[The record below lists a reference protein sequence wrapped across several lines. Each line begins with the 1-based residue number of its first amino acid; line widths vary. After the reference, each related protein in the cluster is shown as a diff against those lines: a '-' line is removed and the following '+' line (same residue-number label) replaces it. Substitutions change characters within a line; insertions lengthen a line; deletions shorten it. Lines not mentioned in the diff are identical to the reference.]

1 MKLLGLAFLFIGLL
15 LACQEKS
22 QGVPHKTEERFL
34 LIVAH
39 PDDETTIGPVLAK
52 YAKDHPVHLIIATQ
66 GDLGVTEHAGI
77 PAGDSLVQVRKKEA
91 ICSCEKLN
99 IHPPIFLGLKDQL
112 EMKDIGKY
120 YGQLDLLK
128 TLIQKEIDRIKPT
141 KILTF
146 GPDGDTGH
154 PDHRMVGIITTEVYL
169 REGLSREVDL
179 YYYGWTKK
187 QAAKYW
193 DWNLNYLA
201 DEEFNYKISFSEA
214 EEQQALESIAC
225 YKSQYS
231 QEEIDRWIKVEKE
244 DPENVLFFRKFHTEY
259 ELQTEL

>member
-1 MKLLGLAFLFIGLL
+1 MKNLVLASLFLGLL
-15 LACQEKS
+15 LSCQTEVKENTET
-22 QGVPHKTEERFL
+22 TEERFL

-39 PDDETTIGPVLAK
+39 PDDETAIGPVLAK
-52 YAKDHPVHLIIATQ
+52 YAKEHPVHLIIATN

-77 PAGDSLVQVRKKEA
+77 PAGDSLVQIRKKEA
-91 ICSCEKLN
+91 ICSCEKLGIN
-99 IHPPIFLGLKDQL
+99 PPVFLGLKDQL
-112 EMKDIGKY
+112 EMKDMGKY
-120 YGQLDLLK
+120 YGQLDLMK
-128 TLIQKEIDRIKPT
+128 TLIKKEIDRIKPS

-201 DEEFNYKISFSEA
+201 DEEFNYRISFSEA
-214 EEQQALESIAC
+214 EEQQALESISC
-225 YKSQYS
+225 YQSQYS
-231 QEEIDRWIKVEKE
+231 EEEIDRWIKLEQK
-244 DPENVLFFRKFHTEY
+244 DQENVLYFRKFHTEY
-259 ELQTEL
+259 NLQTEL

>member
-1 MKLLGLAFLFIGLL
+1 MKTLALAFLLLSLL
-15 LACQEKS
+15 LSCQSDVKETT
-22 QGVPHKTEERFL
+22 GRVEERFL

-39 PDDETTIGPVLAK
+39 PDDETAIGPVLAK
-52 YAKDHPVHLIIATQ
+52 YAKEHPVYLIIATN

-77 PAGDSLVQVRKKEA
+77 PPGDSLVQIRKKEA
-91 ICSCEKLN
+91 TCSCEKLG
-99 IHPPIFLGLKDQL
+99 IKPPVFLGLKDQL

-120 YGQLDLLK
+120 YGQLDLMK
-128 TLIQKEIDRIKPT
+128 TLVKKEIDRIKPT

-169 REGLSREVDL
+169 GEGLSRDIDL

-201 DEEFNYKISFSEA
+201 DEEFNYKISFSEE
-214 EEQQALESIAC
+214 EEQQALESITC
-225 YKSQYS
+225 YKSQYT
-231 QEEIDRWIKVEKE
+231 EDEIARWHKVEKE
-244 DPENVLFFRKFHTEY
+244 DTDNVLYFRKFHTEY
-259 ELQTEL
+259 ELKTEL